1 MDLEK
6 LPKRIEIC
14 EVGPRDGLQ
23 NEKTRLTV
31 AQKVELI
38 ERAVDAGATCVEVG
52 SFVSAKAIPAMADTD
67 EVCRA
72 MRKVPGVDYRGL
84 IFNLKGLQRAE
95 AAGLT
100 SCEVACSASRGH
112 CLANMNK
119 TPEQAVESFAAVAD
133 YARERGIALMAA
145 ISTTFGCSID
155 GHVPF
160 EQVVSVAKCL
170 RDLGLTTI
178 NLADTTGMANPA
190 QVYRYCVDIQR
201 LLPDVT
207 FYLHFHNTRGLGLAN
222 VLAGL
227 EAGITHFE
235 ASFGGLGGCPFA
247 PGASG
252 NIATEDLVNMC
263 DEMGIATGFDI
274 DKCLALGRRVEEL
287 VGGSRGSSLLRAGK
301 CSDIVVGHKK

>member
-1 MDLEK
+1 MELEK
-6 LPKRIEIC
+6 LPKKIEIC

-23 NEKTRLTV
+23 NEKSLLSV
-31 AQKVELI
+31 EQKAELI
-38 ERAVDAGATCVEVG
+38 NRCVEAGAKCVEVG

-67 EVCRA
+67 EVCARIK
-72 MRKVPGVDYRGL
+72 RVPGVDYRGL
-84 IFNLKGLQRAE
+84 IFNMKGLQRAE

-100 SCEVACSASRGH
+100 SCEVAVSASRGH
-112 CLANMNK
+112 CLANMHK
-119 TPEQAVESFAAVAD
+119 TPEQAVESFKEVVE
-133 YARERGIALMAA
+133 YANAHGIKLMAA

-155 GHVPF
+155 GRVPF

-170 RDLGLTTI
+170 RALGLTTI

-190 QVYRYCVDIQR
+190 QVYRYATDIQKI
-201 LLPDVT
+201 LPDVT
-207 FYLHFHNTRGLGLAN
+207 VFLHFHNTRGLGLAN

-227 EAGITHFE
+227 EAGITHYE

-252 NIATEDLVNMC
+252 NIATEDLINMC
-263 DEMGIATGFDI
+263 DEMGIATGLNLDRY
-274 DKCLALGRRVEEL
+274 LELGRRAEEF

-301 CSDIVVGHKK
+301 CADIVAGKK